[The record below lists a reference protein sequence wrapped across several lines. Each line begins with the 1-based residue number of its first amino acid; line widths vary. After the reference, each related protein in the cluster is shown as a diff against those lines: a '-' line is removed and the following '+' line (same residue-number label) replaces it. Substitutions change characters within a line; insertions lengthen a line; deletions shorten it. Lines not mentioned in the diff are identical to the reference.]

1 MMLQAASAVSNEPLL
16 AVDDLVVEYPVGAKI
31 VHAVSGVSL
40 QIARGETLGLV
51 GESGCGK
58 STLGRAV
65 LQLRR
70 PTAGRVLFDGHDLTT
85 MQGDALRLMRR
96 RVQLIFQDP
105 IASLN
110 PRRKIGDIVAE
121 PLVIAGVKD
130 PEKRKQLVDEVLSAV
145 GLDPT
150 LVVGRLPHEFSGG
163 QCQRICIARALIL
176 NPEFIVCDEPVS
188 ALDVSIRAQILNLLE
203 EMKGRFGLTLLFIAH
218 DLAVVKAVS
227 DRVAVMYLG
236 RLCEVGPSE
245 QLFARPAHPYTAL
258 LIEAIP
264 VPDPDVRPTETVPVG
279 EPPSPI
285 APPSGCR
292 FRTRCPARGPAMQR
306 RDAGTARRGGGPVRG
321 LPSPADLNTGRA
333 SPAFV
338 SMGWTWQCPARNTFT
353 KNKNDGREAMKSFQ
367 VAEFN
372 APLKEV
378 DQETPQPTGTQV
390 LIKVK
395 AAGVC
400 HSDLHIWEGGYDLGH
415 GRKPLS
421 LKDRGVSLP
430 RTMGHETVG
439 EVVAFGPD
447 VTAADKGDLKV
458 GDTALAYPWLGCGK
472 CATCVGGDE
481 NMCVVKPNS
490 LGVYCDGGYA
500 DYMTV
505 PNPKYLLNL
514 KGLDPVTAAPYACS
528 GVTTYSA
535 LKKVEFAFNSPIVIF
550 GAGGL
555 GLMALSLLKAMGGKG
570 AIVVDIDSRKREA
583 AEAAGALA
591 TVDGKAPDALEQ
603 LGKAAGGPIRA
614 VIDLVGNAQTTQL
627 GFDCLT
633 KGGKLVIVGLFG
645 GGAPWALPL
654 IPIKAITIQGS
665 YVGNLRET
673 AELLDLVRNKMI
685 APIPV
690 TTMPLAKANEA
701 LTDLQKGKL
710 VGRAV
715 LTP

>member
-1 MMLQAASAVSNEPLL
+1 MSA
-16 AVDDLVVEYPVGAKI
+16 
-31 VHAVSGVSL
+31 
-40 QIARGETLGLV
+40 
-51 GESGCGK
+51 
-58 STLGRAV
+58 
-65 LQLRR
+65 
-70 PTAGRVLFDGHDLTT
+70 FD
-85 MQGDALRLMRR
+85 
-96 RVQLIFQDP
+96 
-105 IASLN
+105 
-110 PRRKIGDIVAE
+110 
-121 PLVIAGVKD
+121 
-130 PEKRKQLVDEVLSAV
+130 
-145 GLDPT
+145 
-150 LVVGRLPHEFSGG
+150 
-163 QCQRICIARALIL
+163 
-176 NPEFIVCDEPVS
+176 
-188 ALDVSIRAQILNLLE
+188 
-203 EMKGRFGLTLLFIAH
+203 
-218 DLAVVKAVS
+218 
-227 DRVAVMYLG
+227 
-236 RLCEVGPSE
+236 
-245 QLFARPAHPYTAL
+245 
-258 LIEAIP
+258 
-264 VPDPDVRPTETVPVG
+264 
-279 EPPSPI
+279 
-285 APPSGCR
+285 AP
-292 FRTRCPARGPAMQR
+292 
-306 RDAGTARRGGGPVRG
+306 
-321 LPSPADLNTGRA
+321 
-333 SPAFV
+333 
-338 SMGWTWQCPARNTFT
+338 
-353 KNKNDGREAMKSFQ
+353 KKKNDGRDAMKSFQ

-378 DQETPQPTGTQV
+378 DQETPQPTGMQV

-458 GDTALAYPWLGCGK
+458 GDVALVYPWLGCGK
-472 CATCVGGDE
+472 CETCRGGDE

-500 DYMTV
+500 DHMTV

-570 AIVVDIDSRKREA
+570 AIVVDIDAKKREA

-603 LGKAAGGPIRA
+603 LAKKAGGPIRA

-673 AELLDLVRNKMI
+673 QELLDLVRTKKI